1 MDEMLGLLRI
11 RVRRGRNL
19 AIRDK
24 ARHSSDPYVV
34 LTLGKQKFKTKV
46 VKNNCNPEW
55 NEELTLS
62 IRDTNFPILLTV
74 YDKDTLTADDKMGEV
89 NIDIR
94 PFVAAHKMGLN
105 NLPNGCTIKWM
116 QPTRENCL
124 TEESPITWNEGKIL
138 QDMILKLQNV
148 ESGEVHIQLEWIDVP
163 GCKGIRTSTGGGGES
178 TSESRIRF
186 TL

>member
-34 LTLGKQKFKTKV
+34 LTLGKQ
-46 VKNNCNPEW
+46 NCNPEW

>member
-1 MDEMLGLLRI
+1 
-11 RVRRGRNL
+11 
-19 AIRDK
+19 
-24 ARHSSDPYVV
+24 
-34 LTLGKQKFKTKV
+34 QKLKTKV

-89 NIDIR
+89 NIDIK
-94 PFVAAHKMGLN
+94 PFVAAHKMGLH
-105 NLPNGCTIKWM
+105 NLPNGCTIKRI
-116 QPTRENCL
+116 QPTRENFL
-124 TEESPITWNEGKIL
+124 AEESAITWNEGKIL
-138 QDMILKLQNV
+138 QDMVLKLQNV

-163 GCKGIRTSTGGGGES
+163 GCKGISGTGGGGGGES
-178 TSESRIRF
+178 SSKTRF